1 VRAVSGVCALSGCY
15 VDIQKEYQMTADF
28 RTEFTDR
35 LARKRAKQEEDY
47 CFDCKRWIDTDDVG
61 HQEHDKLSNRIDKGE

>member
-1 VRAVSGVCALSGCY
+1 
-15 VDIQKEYQMTADF
+15 MTDDF
-28 RTEFTDR
+28 RTEFTER